1 MDTSVI
7 SIEALAKEFGHS
19 LFERGFSSG
28 VLRSL
33 KPQQCSGVLESEHA
47 VLGLV
52 LSGELLIELPE
63 CLLLNGVGDEFF
75 LPPNTYF
82 QATAGEQGA
91 QFLFAKRSGLA
102 TVCSA

>member
-1 MDTSVI
+1 MDTSVF

-19 LFERGFSSG
+19 LFERGFSRG
-28 VLRSL
+28 VLRTL
-33 KPQQCSGVLESEHA
+33 KPQQCSGVLETEHA
-47 VLGLV
+47 VIGLV

-75 LPPNTYF
+75 LPPNIYF
-82 QATAGEQGA
+82 QATAGELGA
-91 QFLFAKRSGLA
+91 QYLFAKRREIA